1 MRLSLFAALI
11 LAGCYSPD
19 GYECYCL
26 AITNYDVSPN
36 AQTPDGISVDS
47 SGMEVDLNFIDSET
61 GKMESCLELSI
72 NRGGF
77 NVKVAPD
84 WYVFMDDRSAQVF
97 PCDLPPSYC
106 GNKPMCV
113 CAGVVQPPRT
123 IVITPNLK
131 AYRHELIHLVAGAH
145 FHDDAV
151 FARCENWP

>member
-1 MRLSLFAALI
+1 MRYQPLFLLI
-11 LAGCYSPD
+11 FVGCGSPD
-19 GYECYCL
+19 GYDCFCRS
-26 AITNYDVSPN
+26 ITDYDVSPSV
-36 AQTPDGISVDS
+36 QTLGGIDVDP
-47 SGMEVDLNFIDSET
+47 SGMDINLNAIDRDTEKLET
-61 GKMESCLELSI
+61 CLELSI
-72 NRGGF
+72 DRGGF

-84 WYVFMDDRSAQVF
+84 WYVFPDDRRAQVF